1 MTQMMDRNPNKDTQK
16 IRRDTTQ
23 KWLYDNPG
31 KTPGRSE
38 LIYYFFLT
46 AARKALNKNNIKAA
60 WKQVGMRPWDPSRLN
75 YSCSIIYNS

>member
-31 KTPGRSE
+31 KTLGRSG
-38 LIYYFFLT
+38 LIYFFLT
-46 AARKALNKNNIKAA
+46 AARKALNKNNITELFI
-60 WKQVGMRPWDPSRLN
+60 DT
-75 YSCSIIYNS
+75 YSVEKKTTHP